1 MTTPKGMTQ
10 KRDLIAQLQG
20 RGYALQVTDWPRRIT
35 WFKPSGEAMPNLPA
49 DPWHMERYL
58 ARGFTPDL
66 PRVQEAVAETVSL
79 QDTAVGEAEVVP
91 EPAQP
96 ETVQQLPDHSC
107 PKCGR
112 EMRAERC
119 AWCKDE

>member
-1 MTTPKGMTQ
+1 MATPKGMAL
-10 KRDLIAQLQG
+10 KRELMNQLKAQ
-20 RGYALQVTDWPRRIT
+20 GYSWQFTDWPRRIT
-35 WFKPSGEAMPNLPA
+35 WFNTTGQAMPNLPA

-66 PRVQEAVAETVSL
+66 PRVQGAAAAIL
-79 QDTAVGEAEVVP
+79 QDTAEAEVVP
-91 EPAQP
+91 ETAQP

-112 EMRAERC
+112 EMRADKC
-119 AWCKDE
+119 AWCKDEEE